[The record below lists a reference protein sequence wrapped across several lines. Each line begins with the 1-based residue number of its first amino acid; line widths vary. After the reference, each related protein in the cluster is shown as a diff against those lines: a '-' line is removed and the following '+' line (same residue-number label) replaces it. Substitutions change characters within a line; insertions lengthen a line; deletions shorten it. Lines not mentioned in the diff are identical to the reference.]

1 MASAVISFITWAV
14 RHLRCSSRELMCVIF
29 IQRVQPALTVIG
41 SWSVSSR
48 FCFGIANSS
57 SSLHWLSQPAFSFHR
72 SISSSTC
79 REWQRQ
85 LPRRPA
91 RSNHSINT
99 FRSISSS
106 TCREWQRPLPRRPVR
121 SNLILNLPIRSM
133 SVVLSHLQHYTA
145 SGSNFRHIIIL
156 SCQPCR
162 VLYLAVCLGA
172 FTAWCDAQYND
183 AQSRQMDLASLT
195 AQRCDV

>member
-14 RHLRCSSRELMCVIF
+14 RHLRCSSCELMCVIF

-57 SSLHWLSQPAFSFHR
+57 SSLRWLSQPAFSFHR

-99 FRSISSS
+99 FLSISSS
-106 TCREWQRPLPRRPVR
+106 TCRESGRGSCLAV
-121 SNLILNLPIRSM
+121 LIIQSI
-133 SVVLSHLQHYTA
+133 
-145 SGSNFRHIIIL
+145 HI
-156 SCQPCR
+156 S
-162 VLYLAVCLGA
+162 LYLIFNMPRVAEA
-172 FTAWCDAQYND
+172 
-183 AQSRQMDLASLT
+183 LASPPGT
-195 AQRCDV
+195 F